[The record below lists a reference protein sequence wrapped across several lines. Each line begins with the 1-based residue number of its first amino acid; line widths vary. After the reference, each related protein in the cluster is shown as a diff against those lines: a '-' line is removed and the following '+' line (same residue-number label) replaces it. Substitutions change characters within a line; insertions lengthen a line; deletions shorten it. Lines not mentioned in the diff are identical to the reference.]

1 MSSTNLNRILW
12 APGIVLLSLIIGTA
26 GAFLQIWGTSWD
38 VTSHI
43 MREPETF
50 FTPSHT
56 VLYTGIGLLTISTVM
71 GGIVFLEGR
80 KDAARNTYS
89 TSYKL
94 LVIGSAVSLVA
105 GPADFLWH
113 ETFGVDGLLSPP
125 HLALITGMLI
135 NSIAVVAGLV
145 GLRYTLLT
153 PNKEKIVRLV
163 MIPAFAA
170 LWFTIIW
177 YVYMFSLPFSNR
189 ENIQLNPDPILAT
202 LITTTFLPLL
212 SSIVFLTASSA
223 VGRLGGATAVAVLVV
238 AINGFANL
246 IPVDESMILLLP
258 WYTIMTIFPAIV
270 ADLALNYLPK
280 RRIIDIKNSRLIA
293 GAIIGSIFYMFGFP
307 MIAWVFGIPLGMNFD
322 EIQSI
327 DSISNLYSDFQARL
341 VSMVGLTILP
351 GALMGILGGIIVSS
365 KIFLLPKVILDGVSN
380 QNMEVNGSMSYIT
393 DE

>member
-1 MSSTNLNRILW
+1 MSSSNLNRILRV
-12 APGIVLLSLIIGTA
+12 PGIVLLSLIIGTA
-26 GAFLQIWGTSWD
+26 GVFLQIGGTSWD

-56 VLYTGIGLLTISTVM
+56 VLYTGIGLLTISAVM
-71 GGIVFLEGR
+71 GGVVFLEGR
-80 KDAARNTYS
+80 KDAVRNTYS

-135 NSIAVVAGLV
+135 NSMAVVVGLV
-145 GLRYTLLT
+145 RLRYTLLT

-177 YVYMFSLPFSNR
+177 YVYMFSLPFSNG
-189 ENIQLNPDPILAT
+189 ENFQLNPDPILAI

-238 AINGFANL
+238 ALNSFANL

-280 RRIIDIKNSRLIA
+280 RRIIDIKNSELIA
-293 GAIIGSIFYMFGFP
+293 GAIIGCIFYMFNFP
-307 MIAWVFGIPLGMNFD
+307 MIAWVFGNPLGMNFD
-322 EIQSI
+322 EIQST
-327 DSISNLYSDFQARL
+327 DAISNLYSDFQERL
-341 VSMVGLTILP
+341 MSMIGITILP

-365 KIFLLPKVILDGVSN
+365 KICLPPKMILDSASN
-380 QNMEVNGSMSYIT
+380 KNTEVNGSMTYIT